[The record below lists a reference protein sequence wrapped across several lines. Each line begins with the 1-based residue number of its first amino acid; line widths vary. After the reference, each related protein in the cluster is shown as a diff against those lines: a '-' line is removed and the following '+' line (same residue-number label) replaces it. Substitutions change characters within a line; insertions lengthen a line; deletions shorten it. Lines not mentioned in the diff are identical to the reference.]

1 MYRLEFQIDGDK
13 VLSRN
18 LRLTGEAIADM
29 SPEMAKIGQV
39 VRESAID
46 NVDAQGSEG
55 GGKWQPL
62 SQRTQNMRRRRQ
74 GYYARAG
81 SGGAS

>member
-18 LRLTGEAIADM
+18 IRVAGDKIRDM
-29 SPEMAKIGQV
+29 RVEMAQIGQV

-46 NVDAQGSEG
+46 NIDNQ
-55 GGKWQPL
+55 
-62 SQRTQNMRRRRQ
+62 
-74 GYYARAG
+74 
-81 SGGAS
+81 